1 MARTKAVAVKPANT
15 SIALVDDQL
24 SQEVANLK
32 QQIGQ
37 PSGNKI
43 KVETNGDFV
52 LPDGRNLGNE
62 IQISII
68 NFVARNF
75 FYATPYNPNNITP
88 PDCYA
93 VGTVNHDLL
102 VPEDDSPDQQADKC
116 GTCPLNKFGSGN
128 NGVGKACTNR
138 YWLAVLIVDPDDP
151 DAHNAVDAPIYVLD
165 LPPTAI
171 KQFEGAI
178 RHTATMMGH
187 WSKALYTV
195 SATPAGTYAKIAIGS
210 PEPNRDYAAHF
221 ARRGEVEGVL
231 FRKPDF
237 TAPAA
242 AKPAPRGR
250 APAARGRGA
259 PARR

>member
-1 MARTKAVAVKPANT
+1 MARSKAVAVKPANT

-32 QQIGQ
+32 NQIGQ
-37 PSGNKI
+37 PGGNKI

-52 LPDGRNLGNE
+52 LPDGLNLGNE
-62 IQISII
+62 IQIAIV

-75 FYATPYNPNNITP
+75 FYATPYNSNKISP

-93 VGTVNHDLL
+93 MGNLRHDML
-102 VPEDDSPDQQADKC
+102 VPEDDSPSQQADKC
-116 GTCPLNKFGSGN
+116 GGCPLNQFGSGT
-128 NGVGKACTNR
+128 NGVGKACGNR
-138 YWLAVLIVDPDDP
+138 YWLAVLIVDPDNP
-151 DAHNAVDAPIYVLD
+151 DAHNAIDAPIYLLD

-187 WSKALYTV
+187 WSKALYTAT
-195 SATPAGTYAKIAIGS
+195 ATPAGTYAKISIGS
-210 PEPNRDYAAHF
+210 PVPNPDYAAHF
-221 ARRGEVEGVL
+221 ARRGEVQDVL

-242 AKPAPRGR
+242 TPAARGRPAAARGR
-250 APAARGRGA
+250 APA
-259 PARR
+259 RR

>member
-1 MARTKAVAVKPANT
+1 MARTKAVAVKPAST
-15 SIALVDDQL
+15 SIALIDDQL

-37 PSGNKI
+37 PAGNKI
-43 KVETNGDFV
+43 KVEANGDFV

-102 VPEDDSPDQQADKC
+102 EPEDDSPNKQADKC

-151 DAHNAVDAPIYVLD
+151 DAHNAADAPIYVLD

-178 RHTATMMGH
+178 RHTTTMMGH
-187 WSKALYTV
+187 WSKALYTA
-195 SATPAGTYAKIAIGS
+195 SATPAGTYAKISFGS

-221 ARRGEVEGVL
+221 ARRSEVEPVL

-237 TAPAA
+237 TAAA
-242 AKPAPRGR
+242 AKPAARGR
-250 APAARGRGA
+250 AAPAARGRAA

>member
-1 MARTKAVAVKPANT
+1 MARSKAVAVKPANT
-15 SIALVDDQL
+15 SIALIDDQL
-24 SQEVANLK
+24 SQEIANLK
-32 QQIGQ
+32 NQIGQ

-52 LPDGRNLGNE
+52 LPDGLNLGPE
-62 IQISII
+62 IQVAIV

-75 FYATPYNPNNITP
+75 FYASPYNPNNISP

-93 VGTVNHDLL
+93 VGTVRHDML

-116 GTCPLNKFGSGN
+116 GGCPLNQFGSGN
-128 NGVGKACTNR
+128 NGSGKACGNR
-138 YWLAVLIVDPDDP
+138 YWLAVLIVDPENP
-151 DAHNAVDAPIYVLD
+151 DAHNAPDAPIYVLD

-178 RHTATMMGH
+178 RHTSTMMGH

-195 SATPAGTYAKIAIGS
+195 SAVNAGTYAKISVGS
-210 PEPNRDYAAHF
+210 PLPNPDYAIHF
-221 ARRGEVEGVL
+221 ARRSEVQDVL

-237 TAPAA
+237 SAPAA
-242 AKPAPRGR
+242 TKPAARGR
-250 APAARGRGA
+250 APARGAARA